1 MKHVGDT
8 YKTNGYGN
16 LVITKYVDTNEV
28 HVKFVD
34 TGYETVSCIC
44 NIKTGRVKDKSLP
57 TVHGVG
63 IVGEE
68 VTKVNGKQC
77 RVYGVWCA
85 MIQRCYDEKFL
96 QRHPTYKGCS
106 VSDNFKYYPYFKDW
120 YNRQIGSEEENWQL
134 DKDILIKDNKLYSE
148 DTCVFVPHRINSLIT
163 KRAADRGNYP
173 LGVHGI
179 FGRSER
185 FCSQCSNNTGKQKRL
200 GRFKTAQEAFQA
212 YKTYKEALIKQVA
225 NEYKEQ
231 LDYRVYEALMNYE
244 VNEND

>member
-28 HVKFVD
+28 HVKFVN

-134 DKDILIKDNKLYSE
+134 DKDILIKGNKVYSE
-148 DTCVFVPHRINSLIT
+148 DTCVLVPPEVNTLILKRDALRGVYPIGVSFHKKSKKFVAQIKCT
-163 KRAADRGNYP
+163 
-173 LGVHGI
+173 GI
-179 FGRSER
+179 KKHIGL
-185 FCSQCSNNTGKQKRL
+185 FCTPEQ
-200 GRFKTAQEAFQA
+200 AFYA
-212 YKTYKEALIKQVA
+212 YKEAKEEYVKAVA
-225 NEYKEQ
+225 NKWRNEV
-231 LDYRVYEALMNYE
+231 DFRVYEALMDYQVE
-244 VNEND
+244 ITD